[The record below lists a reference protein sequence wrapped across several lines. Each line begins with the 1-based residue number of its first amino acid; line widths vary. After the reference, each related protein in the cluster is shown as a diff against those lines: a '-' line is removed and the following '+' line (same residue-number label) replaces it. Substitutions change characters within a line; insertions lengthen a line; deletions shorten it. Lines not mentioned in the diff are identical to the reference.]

1 MLKRLSLILVAAAF
15 APSAARASGGKCP
28 NVVIVLDKSG
38 SMAEYGAATDSCIN
52 QCPPSEGGSC
62 KCGYCETNNDCN
74 AGETCTGLTQTTYG
88 WCTNSKMPIAQQVI
102 HDVLLGSGAIAA
114 PSPLVRFG
122 FTYFPSS
129 TSGQAC
135 SPSTSTLRVD
145 CDFGTTQSIVDQVN
159 AITPDGNTPTGA
171 SLNGIRTAAALTDD
185 RPRYVILVTDGEP
198 TCSDTR
204 QTSVAAVQNLAGQ
217 GVTTFVVGFGS
228 GTTNSTTTA
237 TLNQMAAAGATYPDG
252 GAYSAFSATDA
263 TTLAQVLGEIIQTAS
278 SGELGGSA
286 SCDPCLDITC
296 GAGLK
301 CDSTSGQCVTDPYAA
316 CAGGPCGVGQYCRV
330 DASGNAV
337 CAAPCS
343 TLCPSGQLCGIDGT
357 CQTDPCADGSCG
369 TCPAGQVHD
378 GEGAACVPSQCG
390 SGQIAC
396 PAGTFCSATSNT
408 CSPLFSGTT
417 GTSGTSGSTG
427 TSGDGTSGSSG
438 TTGKKTNGN
447 VTSDGCASGAGGI
460 ALCAFAALG
469 LALSLRR
476 RG

>member
-1 MLKRLSLILVAAAF
+1 M
-15 APSAARASGGKCP
+15 
-28 NVVIVLDKSG
+28 VIVLDKSG
-38 SMAEYGAATDSCIN
+38 SMAAYGSATDSCIN
-52 QCPPSEGGSC
+52 SCPPSEHGSC
-62 KCGYCETNNDCN
+62 KCGYCETNSDCN

-88 WCTNSKMPIAQQVI
+88 WCSNSKMPIAHQVI
-102 HDVLLGSGAIAA
+102 HDVLLGSATVTA

-122 FTYFPSS
+122 FTDFPAGTDPNSCSGSS
-129 TSGQAC
+129 SSLLVPCGFNTAQTISDTVQTVEPAG
-135 SPSTSTLRVD
+135 
-145 CDFGTTQSIVDQVN
+145 G
-159 AITPDGNTPTGA
+159 TPTGE
-171 SLNGIRTAAALTDD
+171 SLNGIRQSAALTESD

-198 TCSDTR
+198 TCNDNR
-204 QTSVAAVQNLAGQ
+204 QSSVTAVQNLRNS
-217 GVTTFVVGFGS
+217 GVQTFVVGFGS

-237 TLNQMAAAGATYPDG
+237 TLNQMAAAGASYPDG
-252 GAYSAFSATDA
+252 GAYSAFAASDA
-263 TTLAQVLGEIIQTAS
+263 TTLAQVLGALIQTAS
-278 SGELGGSA
+278 SGELGGTS

-301 CDSTSGQCVTDPYAA
+301 CDSTSGQCVADPYAA
-316 CAGGPCGVGQYCRV
+316 CAGSPCGVGQYCRV

-343 TLCPSGQLCGIDGT
+343 TLCPSGQLCDIDGT
-357 CQTDPCADGSCG
+357 CQPDPCANNACG

-390 SGQIAC
+390 TGQIAC

-408 CSPLFSGTT
+408 CSPLFNATTGSSGSSGTT
-417 GTSGTSGSTG
+417 S
-427 TSGDGTSGSSG
+427 TSGDGTTGGSTG

-447 VTSDGCASGAGGI
+447 VTSDGCASGAGGM

-476 RG
+476 RR